1 MPLRAAHKT
10 KAPGFAGGY
19 LLGEGVAHTAG
30 ITCCSSLVIY
40 EHLATMG
47 LPHPLRHVH
56 NTHNYGNVF
65 IEYGIYD
72 IEELPVDVKTNV
84 NTCSVEHLLEKCYG
98 RNFLKHIEAINPT
111 EQMESSMAI

>member
-1 MPLRAAHKT
+1 M
-10 KAPGFAGGY
+10 
-19 LLGEGVAHTAG
+19 
-30 ITCCSSLVIY
+30 
-40 EHLATMG
+40 
-47 LPHPLRHVH
+47 H

-98 RNFLKHIEAINPT
+98 RNVLKHIEAINPT
-111 EQMESSMAI
+111 EQMESSMAIRGNALYLFGSRTYDDPLFWHASRIWSWCLTSDYRLLDLDNTISKEAFYK